1 VFISKYMYTYTN
13 KYELPEC
20 SDTFVWFI

>member
-1 VFISKYMYTYTN
+1 MYTYTN

-20 SDTFVWFI
+20 GDTFVWFI